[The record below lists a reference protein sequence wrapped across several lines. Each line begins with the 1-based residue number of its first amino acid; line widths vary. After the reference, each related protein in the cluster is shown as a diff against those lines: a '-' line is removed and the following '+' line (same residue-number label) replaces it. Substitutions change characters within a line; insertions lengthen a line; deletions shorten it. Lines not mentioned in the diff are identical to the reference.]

1 MTSEFILGIAVKR
14 TPEQRNLRKPSG
26 AAQTDIAQDGAQQ
39 NGLNATILAIKE
51 EKFSAK
57 KDTRK

>member
-1 MTSEFILGIAVKR
+1 MISESILGIAVKH
-14 TPEQRNLRKPSG
+14 TLEQRNLKKPSG
-26 AAQTDIAQDGAQQ
+26 AAQIDIAQDGAQQ

-51 EKFSAK
+51 EKYFAK